1 MQKDTVLIKEKSFNI
16 HLCKTYLQCISGF
29 FSVCLQCSVQ
39 ELYVVC
45 RSLSAALCEVEAM
58 KKWLTENSCSL
69 LLSLFNEIPDL
80 LSDVKQF
87 KEALNEAAVKLV
99 ILNNMN
105 MFYRQHLTVPVL
117 IVCIYMYVTI
127 KNLFY
132 CLKDVL
138 VNNLYSKR
146 VLVVQLAI
154 PHKLYQTH
162 ILSLHQRNLT
172 GNFIFFIELMIRPIF
187 SLMRTISQT
196 LKKERIRLRLLGEK
210 SQIIDGKL
218 ESRFVSRLW
227 IMSQ

>member
-1 MQKDTVLIKEKSFNI
+1 
-16 HLCKTYLQCISGF
+16 
-29 FSVCLQCSVQ
+29 
-39 ELYVVC
+39 
-45 RSLSAALCEVEAM
+45 M

-105 MFYRQHLTVPVL
+105 LFYRQHLTVPVL
-117 IVCIYMYVTI
+117 IVYMYMYVTI

-146 VLVVQLAI
+146 VLIV
-154 PHKLYQTH
+154 
-162 ILSLHQRNLT
+162 
-172 GNFIFFIELMIRPIF
+172 
-187 SLMRTISQT
+187 
-196 LKKERIRLRLLGEK
+196 
-210 SQIIDGKL
+210 
-218 ESRFVSRLW
+218 
-227 IMSQ
+227 

>member
-1 MQKDTVLIKEKSFNI
+1 
-16 HLCKTYLQCISGF
+16 
-29 FSVCLQCSVQ
+29 
-39 ELYVVC
+39 
-45 RSLSAALCEVEAM
+45 M

-99 ILNNMN
+99 ILNNTN

-117 IVCIYMYVTI
+117 IVYMYMYVTI

-146 VLVVQLAI
+146 VLVV
-154 PHKLYQTH
+154 
-162 ILSLHQRNLT
+162 
-172 GNFIFFIELMIRPIF
+172 
-187 SLMRTISQT
+187 
-196 LKKERIRLRLLGEK
+196 
-210 SQIIDGKL
+210 
-218 ESRFVSRLW
+218 
-227 IMSQ
+227 

>member
-1 MQKDTVLIKEKSFNI
+1 
-16 HLCKTYLQCISGF
+16 
-29 FSVCLQCSVQ
+29 
-39 ELYVVC
+39 
-45 RSLSAALCEVEAM
+45 M

-69 LLSLFNEIPDL
+69 LLSLFSEIPDL

-117 IVCIYMYVTI
+117 IVYMYMYVTI

-146 VLVVQLAI
+146 VLVV
-154 PHKLYQTH
+154 
-162 ILSLHQRNLT
+162 
-172 GNFIFFIELMIRPIF
+172 
-187 SLMRTISQT
+187 
-196 LKKERIRLRLLGEK
+196 
-210 SQIIDGKL
+210 
-218 ESRFVSRLW
+218 
-227 IMSQ
+227 